1 MKAVISF
8 GSNINPEA
16 NLPAAL
22 AMLRQGA
29 EILAVSAVY
38 QTPPVGNPNDPPFL
52 NAAVLIETE
61 LLPAA
66 LRGRLRRIEAA
77 LGRKRT
83 ADPNAP
89 RTIDLDILLYEG
101 EPPDSDLYK
110 YPHAAIPAAEVA
122 GDWRLPEGKTV
133 SALAAEMM
141 PAARQ
146 FYRKEIRSW
155 G

>member
-8 GSNINPEA
+8 GSNINPAE
-16 NLPAAL
+16 NLPVAL
-22 AMLRQGA
+22 AMLRRAAQV
-29 EILAVSAVY
+29 LAVSAVY
-38 QTPPVGNPNDPPFL
+38 QTPPVGNPEDPPFL
-52 NAAVLIETE
+52 NAAALIETD
-61 LLPAA
+61 LPPEA
-66 LRGRLRRIEAA
+66 LRDRLRRIEAA

-101 EPPDSDLYK
+101 NPPDPDLYQ

-122 GDWRLPEGKTV
+122 GECLLPEGKTV
-133 SALAAEMM
+133 SALAVEMM

-146 FYRKEIRSW
+146 FHRKELRSW

>member
-1 MKAVISF
+1 VKAVIAF

-22 AMLRQGA
+22 AMLRQ
-29 EILAVSAVY
+29 EVEVLAVSAVY
-38 QTPPVGNPNDPPFL
+38 QTPPVGNPTAPLFL
-52 NAAVLIETE
+52 NAAVKIETDE
-61 LLPAA
+61 PIAA
-66 LRGRLRRIEAA
+66 LRERLRRIEAA

-101 EPPDSDLYK
+101 EPPDADLYK

-122 GDWRLPEGKTV
+122 ADWPLPEGKTV
-133 SALAAEMM
+133 GALAAEMM
-141 PAARQ
+141 PTARH
-146 FYRKEIRSW
+146 FRRLTHIFTD
-155 G
+155 